1 MGDVDAIRQKIIE
14 ELLEASE
21 SSLDPSEI
29 EPGTNLRDDLGLDS
43 LQAVTVVM
51 AAAYS
56 WSLMLQSIRWLISGL
71 PGNTVP
77 QAAALAPAGIRRGDP
92 VKTSR

>member
-1 MGDVDAIRQKIIE
+1 MGDAEAIRQKIIE

-29 EPGTNLRDDLGLDS
+29 VDGTNLRDDLGLDS

-51 AAAYS
+51 ALEQEFGVEVDDEEIDGLKTVGDILQLLARKTDAA
-56 WSLMLQSIRWLISGL
+56 
-71 PGNTVP
+71 
-77 QAAALAPAGIRRGDP
+77 
-92 VKTSR
+92 